1 MDQHSIFG
9 ADTAARQPI
18 KGGVV
23 RMTDRDGPVFG
34 YLASQQGLEKTALG
48 IVVNHMLAILNG
60 NRENLR

>member
-23 RMTDRDGPVFG
+23 RMIDRDGPVFG
-34 YLASQQGLEKTALG
+34 YLASQQGLKKKRLWGSWLIT
-48 IVVNHMLAILNG
+48 
-60 NRENLR
+60 